1 MRLDLAAV
9 RSKVLAERLKKLI
22 GDDSVLSFAQKCDI
36 GASSMRKYLDGRVP
50 GLDKAAQIAEAC
62 NVNLKWLATGEGP
75 MLQGGLSSEETNA
88 YVGIPRFAAELSAG
102 NGSWNP
108 ENAETLDHIP
118 FTKEF
123 LSRRLG
129 RAAEDGLIILSANGD
144 SMDPLIGDG
153 DLVMVD
159 LKKQNLTEGI
169 FAFVLNGTA
178 RVKRMRQ
185 ALNGDIEVMSDNPLY
200 DTEILKKEDLEDFQI
215 IGKVVWCGHHFAR

>member
-1 MRLDLAAV
+1 MNSEIRNDFHG
-9 RSKVLAERLKKLI
+9 RLAEMIENSKMEPFAWAKAVGIPGATFNRIWNEGSIPKSEHLIRISEHEEVSIDWMLKGKETF
-22 GDDSVLSFAQKCDI
+22 SQES
-36 GASSMRKYLDGRVP
+36 AS
-50 GLDKAAQIAEAC
+50 
-62 NVNLKWLATGEGP
+62 
-75 MLQGGLSSEETNA
+75 

-129 RAAEDGLIILSANGD
+129 RATEDGLIILSANGD